1 MLLWLNGMTTTQKHP
16 MDTLMDNYAANPIDI
31 LPLLI
36 EDEFF
41 IQAKNLNPKVIDFIR
56 KY

>member
-1 MLLWLNGMTTTQKHP
+1 ME
-16 MDTLMDNYAANPIDI
+16 TLMDNYVTDPSDI
-31 LPLLI
+31 IPLLI

>member
-1 MLLWLNGMTTTQKHP
+1 MTTTQKHP
-16 MDTLMDNYAANPIDI
+16 METLMDNYAANPIDI